1 MHREMTHV
9 DEAFRAPRVASL
21 YLLTGLLLALVL
33 RDLWPELAG
42 WLNGLGADLPLSG
55 NRIFGIRYALIAA
68 IIGGGRVLY
77 SSLEALA
84 EGKLG
89 ADLALAIACVAA
101 IVVGEPLVAAEVVL
115 IGLIGECLESFT
127 FARTQN
133 AIRKLAELF
142 PHRCWLLRDGQEVRV
157 EVATVQVGD
166 VVVVKPGAKV
176 PVDGVVRDGRSAVDV
191 SALTGESLPQD
202 KGTGDEVLAGSINQF
217 GALTVE
223 ARQVREHTVAGQ
235 VIALTSQA
243 LKEKAPIV
251 RQADRMARWFL
262 PVVLGLA
269 ALTFVG
275 NVIWYAGP
283 LRPEATR
290 LAFGAAARIS
300 AYPTLAVLVVAC
312 PCALILATPAAMIAA
327 LGRLA
332 GTGVL
337 LKSGATI
344 ERLAGVTAI
353 AFDKTGTLTEGR
365 LELGDILL
373 LDQSISPDDL
383 LRLAASAEQRSEH
396 PIAQLILQAAALRS
410 LHLDPVDE
418 FISQPGAGVRTRAG
432 GRLLFVG
439 ARRWLQ
445 EQSIDVPPEA
455 DALLARLDA
464 EGQTPLLVAADGRIL
479 GIIGARDR
487 IRPEANGVLAEL
499 RQMGLSNLSL
509 LTGDRAAAAKR
520 VATELGID
528 SVHAELLPHE
538 KAEIVAQGESVEHDP
553 SQAVANPGA
562 EPIQPAGPRS
572 IAFVGDGINDAPA
585 LARAAVG
592 IAVGGGAEIAA
603 EAGDV
608 VLMREPLRPLPLL
621 IRLSRR
627 TVEIIHQNIVVFA
640 IGVNVVGIV
649 LTGWLWPLFAR
660 SAEWYERAPLAGVIY
675 HQIGSLL
682 VLLNS
687 MRLLTFERSLAPRS
701 SARFQELL
709 QRADRRIARFT
720 DVDEILHELSHRWR
734 PIAAAA
740 TVLLV
745 AVFAASGL
753 TQVGPDE
760 VAVVRRFG
768 RPLAEDLGPG
778 LHWRW
783 PSPIE
788 TVDRIRPNQARMVEA
803 GYRVVREPP
812 PGSDSARPVST
823 WSSAHEGEGVV
834 LIADEAQAPTGDGN
848 LVEMLAVL
856 QFRVTNPRRYLLEVK
871 SPDEILRANLEAVL
885 REGIAGEA
893 FLELLTARRESFQ
906 REALGRLKM
915 RLEVYG
921 EPGVGVALEGL
932 SLRDLHPPPQVVPAF
947 HGVAKAAEEHDQ
959 VVKKAEADAM
969 ILRRNAESDALKTER
984 TAESDAVRTTQTA
997 LAERDA
1003 FLAWYRVRSQ
1013 LAPAD
1018 QARLVGELAAGI
1030 AAGQP
1035 IGSAFADYE
1044 RGRRKMLEDQAFLV
1058 DFRLTW
1064 QVLGE
1069 TLSGRDKVFIDADKL
1084 PGRRTLYLI
1093 GPDELT
1099 PPPIIMPN
1107 RSGGREPR

>member
-1 MHREMTHV
+1 MHRELKQV
-9 DEAFRAPRVASL
+9 DEAFRPPRVASL

-42 WLNGLGADLPLSG
+42 WLNGLGAELPVSS
-55 NRIFGIRYALIAA
+55 NRLFGIRYALIAA

-77 SSLEALA
+77 SSLESLA

-101 IVVGEPLVAAEVVL
+101 IAVGEPLVGAEVVL

-133 AIRKLAELF
+133 AIRKLTELF
-142 PHRCWLLRDGQEVRV
+142 PLRCWLLRDGQEVRV
-157 EVATVQVGD
+157 EVANVQVGD
-166 VVVVKPGAKV
+166 IVVVKPGAKI
-176 PVDGVVRDGRSAVDV
+176 PVDGFVRDGRSAVDV

-202 KGTGDEVLAGSINQF
+202 KVAGDEVLAGSINQF

-223 ARQVREHTVAGQ
+223 ARKVREHTVAGQ
-235 VIALTSQA
+235 VIALTAQA
-243 LKEKAPIV
+243 MKEKAPIV

-262 PVVLGLA
+262 PIVLAIA
-269 ALTFVG
+269 ALTFLG

-283 LRPEATR
+283 LRPESAR
-290 LAFGAAARIS
+290 LALGAAMRMS
-300 AYPTLAVLVVAC
+300 VYPTLAVLVVAC

-337 LKSGATI
+337 LKSGAAL
-344 ERLAGVTAI
+344 ERLAGVDAI
-353 AFDKTGTLTEGR
+353 AFDKTGTLTEGK

-373 LDQSISPDDL
+373 LDNSNSPDDL
-383 LRLAASAEQRSEH
+383 LRLAATAEQRSEH
-396 PIAQLILQAAALRS
+396 PIAQLIMQAASVRS
-410 LHLDPVDE
+410 LQLDSVDE
-418 FISQPGAGVRTRAG
+418 FTSQPGAGVRVRSAN
-432 GRLLFVG
+432 RSILVG
-439 ARRWLQ
+439 TRRWLT
-445 EQSIDVPPEA
+445 EQSVEISAATNE
-455 DALLARLDA
+455 LLTRLDA
-464 EGQTPLLVAADGRIL
+464 EGQTSLLVAADNRIL
-479 GIIGARDR
+479 GVIGARDR
-487 IRPEANGVLAEL
+487 IRPEAHGVLVEL
-499 RQMGLSNLSL
+499 RSVGLSDISL
-509 LTGDRAAAAKR
+509 LTGDRAAVANR

-528 SVHAELLPHE
+528 SIRAEFLPHE
-538 KAEIVAQGESVEHDP
+538 KAEFVSHGQSVAGNGTTTGDSAIPQTASTPH
-553 SQAVANPGA
+553 A
-562 EPIQPAGPRS
+562 

-627 TVEIIHQNIVVFA
+627 TVEIIRQNIVVFA

-649 LTGWLWPLFAR
+649 AVGWLWPLFAR
-660 SAEWYERAPLAGVIY
+660 SVEWYERAPLAGVIY

-687 MRLLTFERSLAPRS
+687 MRLLAFERSLAPAS
-701 SARFQELL
+701 SARFQDFL
-709 QRADRRIARFT
+709 QRLDRSLARLT
-720 DVDEILHELSHRWR
+720 DVDEILHGLSHRWK
-734 PIAAAA
+734 PIAVAAVV
-740 TVLLV
+740 VLI
-745 AVFAASGL
+745 AAYAASGM

-768 RPLAEDLGPG
+768 RPLPDDLGPG

-788 TVDRIRPNQARMVEA
+788 TVDRIRPNQARTVEV
-803 GYRVVREPP
+803 GYRIVRET
-812 PGSDSARPVST
+812 PGSDSVRPAST
-823 WSSAHEGEGVV
+823 WSSAHEGDGVV
-834 LIADEAQAPTGDGN
+834 FIADEAQAPTGDGN

-871 SPDEILRANLEAVL
+871 SPDEIVRANLEAVL

-893 FLELLTARRESFQ
+893 FLDLLTARREAFQ
-906 REALGRLKM
+906 HEALARLKK

-921 EPGVGVALEGL
+921 EPGLGIAVEDL
-932 SLRDLHPPPQVVPAF
+932 SMRDLHPPPPVVPAF
-947 HGVAKAAEEHDQ
+947 HAVAQAAEHHDQ
-959 VVKKAEADAM
+959 IVKRAEADAL
-969 ILRRNAESDALKTER
+969 ILRRNAESEALKTER
-984 TAESDAVRTTQTA
+984 TAEADAVRTTQSAQT
-997 LAERDA
+997 ERDA
-1003 FLAWYRVRSQ
+1003 FLAYYRLRTELS
-1013 LAPAD
+1013 PAN
-1018 QARLVGELAAGI
+1018 QARLANEFLGDI

-1035 IGSAFADYE
+1035 YESAYADYE
-1044 RGRRKMLEDQAFLV
+1044 LRRRRMLEKQAYLI

-1069 TLSGRDKVFIDADKL
+1069 TLGNRDKVFIDADKL
-1084 PGRRTLYLI
+1084 PGRRTLFLI

-1107 RSGGREPR
+1107 RSSGRDSR